1 MSVVELATLRAKP
14 GHGDEMERA
23 LPAALAVIAKA
34 TGSLGAA
41 ALRRVDPADEFVL
54 RNVWVSPEDHQRFRE
69 TPGFAEYR
77 ATFSEHLDVV
87 VGFAYYRELDATAG

>member
-23 LPAALAVIAKA
+23 LPAALAVIATA
-34 TGSLGAA
+34 TGSLGAT
-41 ALRRVDPADEFVL
+41 ALRCIDPADEFVL

-69 TPGFAEYR
+69 TPEFADYR

-87 VGFAYYRELDATAG
+87 VGFAYYRELDAAAG